1 MSLTEEILSGSI
13 WSIFLLILRFKTCVL
28 WEVGNF
34 FFLSVFV
41 FVFFVIFV
49 LFYFILFFFLNS
61 RWRLFQL
68 PLNGLQKVIRLIIR
82 LFYYYY
88 YFLWKLTPLFKEH
101 LPCSWRCPWMES
113 TLYINLPISTRDTSF
128 QGTLVCAYETLHWTE
143 APLYSSEPQSKEIW
157 QSIHPTNF
165 GNRVTVISPVHV
177 CTKGDQCENVLCSV
191 GACNLLLHIHV
202 VDSCQNRVSANQY
215 HMTAFWAQV

>member
-28 WEVGNF
+28 WEVGNL

-82 LFYYYY
+82 LFYFIIIIIFYESWHPYSRNTCHVPEGVPEWSLHCILI
-88 YFLWKLTPLFKEH
+88 FPLVLETPLFRGH
-101 LPCSWRCPWMES
+101 WYVLTRHS
-113 TLYINLPISTRDTSF
+113 TERRPH
-128 QGTLVCAYETLHWTE
+128 C
-143 APLYSSEPQSKEIW
+143 
-157 QSIHPTNF
+157 IHRSPKAKKF
-165 GNRVTVISPVHV
+165 GNLSIRQILVTAW
-177 CTKGDQCENVLCSV
+177 Q
-191 GACNLLLHIHV
+191 
-202 VDSCQNRVSANQY
+202 
-215 HMTAFWAQV
+215 